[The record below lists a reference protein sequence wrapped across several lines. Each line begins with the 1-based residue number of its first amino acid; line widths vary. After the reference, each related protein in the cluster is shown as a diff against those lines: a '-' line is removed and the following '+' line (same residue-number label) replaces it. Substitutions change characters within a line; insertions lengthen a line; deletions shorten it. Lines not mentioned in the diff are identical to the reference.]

1 MVNNL
6 PSSAGDADSIPGQGR
21 KIPHATGQLI
31 LRTTTTEP
39 THHNYWAH
47 TPQLE
52 PMSHNYWS
60 LHAESLCSATRE
72 NTTMRSLRTTMKSS
86 PRSPQV
92 EKARAQQWRHGAA
105 KNKKKKINKFIL
117 KKNAC
122 LNNKRKKSWDYI
134 KLRSLCTEK
143 KINKMKGQTTE

>member
-1 MVNNL
+1 MYCIDLKCLLRDSLVNRESYLIWYLYFIFFPISPKTGKNWHLGASLMAQWLRIRL
-6 PSSAGDADSIPGQGR
+6 PMQGTWVQALVQED
-21 KIPHATGQLI
+21 PTCHGATK
-31 LRTTTTEP
+31 P
-39 THHNYWAH
+39 VHHNYW
-47 TPQLE
+47 TCTLE

-105 KNKKKKINKFIL
+105 KNKKKNK
-117 KKNAC
+117 
-122 LNNKRKKSWDYI
+122 
-134 KLRSLCTEK
+134 
-143 KINKMKGQTTE
+143 